1 MQVAAQWVAA
11 SMETIFAF
19 FSQYGLLAVFGVVLI
34 KQLGAPVP
42 ASAILLLA
50 GAAAADDEVLAVKAL
65 VVATAASMLADFAWF
80 YAGRRF
86 GRGVLAL
93 LCRISISPDSCVRKN
108 ELSFARRGV
117 ASLVIAKFVPGL
129 DTLAPPLAGALG
141 MRAQSFAIFN
151 AAGAALWAGANIA
164 GGLIFHVQIQHL
176 LGSLSELGRIA
187 VWLVAALGALYV
199 AWRMARRWREL
210 RLHARMPRVR
220 PDELA
225 EMIEQGR
232 ELLILDVRT
241 QGPGLLLR
249 ERISKARHID
259 LAAIETVPPTDW
271 ANNVPIVIYC
281 DCPND
286 ASAIEAA
293 GLLSKRGV
301 GASILSGG
309 MDDWVQ
315 AGYPLEAV

>member
-1 MQVAAQWVAA
+1 
-11 SMETIFAF
+11 
-19 FSQYGLLAVFGVVLI
+19 
-34 KQLGAPVP
+34 
-42 ASAILLLA
+42 
-50 GAAAADDEVLAVKAL
+50 
-65 VVATAASMLADFAWF
+65 
-80 YAGRRF
+80 
-86 GRGVLAL
+86 
-93 LCRISISPDSCVRKN
+93 
-108 ELSFARRGV
+108 
-117 ASLVIAKFVPGL
+117 
-129 DTLAPPLAGALG
+129 LAGALG

-151 AAGAALWAGANIA
+151 AAGATLWAGASIV

-176 LGSLSELGRIA
+176 LGSLSELGRLA
-187 VWLVAALGALYV
+187 VWLVAALVALYV

-241 QGPGLLLR
+241 QGPGLPLR

-259 LAAIETVPPTDW
+259 LAAIETVSTTDW
-271 ANNVPIVIYC
+271 ADNVPIVIYC

-286 ASAIEAA
+286 ASATKAA